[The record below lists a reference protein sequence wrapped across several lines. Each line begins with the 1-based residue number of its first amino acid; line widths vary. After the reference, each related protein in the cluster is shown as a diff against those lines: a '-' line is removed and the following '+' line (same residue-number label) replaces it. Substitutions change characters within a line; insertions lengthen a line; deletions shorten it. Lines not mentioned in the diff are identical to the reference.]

1 MVCKSLCQF
10 FLSFLNFDVM
20 SAYFKDLGKTELD
33 KELLKLRNMTH
44 VITYQIF
51 MLFDNFSW
59 YISSWN
65 SFFRL

>member
-1 MVCKSLCQF
+1 
-10 FLSFLNFDVM
+10 M

-44 VITYQIF
+44 VIAYQIF

>member
-1 MVCKSLCQF
+1 
-10 FLSFLNFDVM
+10 M
-20 SAYFKDLGKTELD
+20 SAYFKELGKTELD